1 LSRWATVLATIA
13 ENRGIFR
20 GNVPNHVK
28 VVVEDTVVVVVEDP
42 SPATI
47 ATKRV
52 TCPEIVPKPDVAA
65 AAAAEETATIVAN
78 PGTFRAIA
86 PKPEAAVAVE
96 VVTPLNATNAKA
108 MGISRAIVA
117 PSWRSCEQADQVD
130 PCFPHMGRSE
140 EKAQVSFLNKG

>member
-52 TCPEIVPKPDVAA
+52 TCLEIVPKPDVAA
-65 AAAAEETATIVAN
+65 AAAVAETATIVAN
-78 PGTFRAIA
+78 PDTFRAIA
-86 PKPEAAVAVE
+86 PKPEAAVAVAVE
-96 VVTPLNATNAKA
+96 VVTPLNATNARA
-108 MGISRAIVA
+108 MGISLAIVA
-117 PSWRSCEQADQVD
+117 PSCRSCEQADQFD
-130 PCFPHMGRSE
+130 PCSPPKFP
-140 EKAQVSFLNKG
+140 F

>member
-1 LSRWATVLATIA
+1 V
-13 ENRGIFR
+13 E
-20 GNVPNHVK
+20 
-28 VVVEDTVVVVVEDP
+28 VEDTVVVVVEDP

-65 AAAAEETATIVAN
+65 AAVAAEETATIVAN
-78 PGTFRAIA
+78 PDTFRAIA
-86 PKPEAAVAVE
+86 PKPGAAVVVE

-117 PSWRSCEQADQVD
+117 PSWRSCQQADRVD
-130 PCFPHMGRSE
+130 PCSPHMGRSE